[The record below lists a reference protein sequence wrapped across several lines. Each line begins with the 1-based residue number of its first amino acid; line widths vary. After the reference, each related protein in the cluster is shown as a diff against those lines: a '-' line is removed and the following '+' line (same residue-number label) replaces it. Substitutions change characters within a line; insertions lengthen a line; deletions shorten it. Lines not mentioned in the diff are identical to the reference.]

1 MMEKSKFYK
10 LEEKYWDELDK
21 AGIFIWDG
29 ECWSFG
35 QERLDTLIQYEKMIT
50 NVRFAVHRFF
60 NEPSFTNSVSQMLT
74 DLAECYEALGKVKD
88 IVTQNNG
95 ELRSEKQ

>member
-21 AGIFIWDG
+21 AGIFVWDG
-29 ECWSFG
+29 EGWTFG
-35 QERLDTLIQYEKMIT
+35 QSRLERLLQYEKMIT
-50 NVRFAVHRFF
+50 NVRFEVRQFF
-60 NEPSFTNSVSQMLT
+60 NEPSFTNSISQMLT

-88 IVTQNNG
+88 IVTPDYTKKEVAQ
-95 ELRSEKQ
+95 